1 MYSIA
6 RSHAMQRSLD
16 VPVLCRVLPP
26 LPPAQRFAKHPLQC
40 FDITDYNKSGFICL
54 HDCLTQRQ
62 THGRTDRQTDR
73 VSDVLTERLSVGQT
87 TARRGSEAGMARN
100 VRGIH

>member
-1 MYSIA
+1 MYVYSIA

-16 VPVLCRVLPP
+16 VPVLCRVLP
-26 LPPAQRFAKHPLQC
+26 LAPAQRFAKHPLQC

-62 THGRTDRQTDR
+62 THRRLDRT
-73 VSDVLTERLSVGQT
+73 
-87 TARRGSEAGMARN
+87 SE
-100 VRGIH
+100 